1 MARPDDFAI
10 EGLKALQRAVDQ
22 ALERKRRLGQY
33 AVFWRDGRVIFDGP
47 DAPKEQASPE
57 PKKETDPGNADT
69 QSQPTRPGDLR
80 RHRPEAIAVA
90 EAVLALLR
98 NTPEIR
104 GTLELT
110 YMQEF
115 IGLRH
120 DGHACNFVQIV
131 WRDGGAAIRPQVP
144 KDEYYDQRISEAGI
158 TARYVR
164 GNRNRYQLKLTCRD
178 LDDPRKAKVLQDLSI
193 MAYQQRRRHW
203 AE

>member
-1 MARPDDFAI
+1 M

-33 AVFWRDGRVIFDGP
+33 AVFWRDGRIVFDGP
-47 DAPKEQASPE
+47 DAPKEQASAE
-57 PKKETDPGNADT
+57 PRKDTDPGNADT
-69 QSQPTRPGDLR
+69 QSQPTGMGDSR
-80 RHRPEAIAVA
+80 QHRPEAIAVA

-98 NTPEIR
+98 KTPEIR
-104 GTLELT
+104 GALELT

-131 WRDGGAAIRPQVP
+131 WRDGEPAIRPQVP
-144 KDEYYDQRISEAGI
+144 KDKHHDQRISEAGI

-164 GNRNRYQLKLTCRD
+164 GNRNRYQLKLTRRD
-178 LDDPRKAKVLQDLSI
+178 LDDPRKAKLLQDLSV
-193 MAYQQRRRHW
+193 MAYRQRLRHR

>member
-1 MARPDDFAI
+1 MTPPNDWAMD
-10 EGLKALQRAVDQ
+10 GLKALQRAVDQ

-33 AVFWRDGRVIFDGP
+33 AVFWRDGRVVFDGP
-47 DAPKEQASPE
+47 DAPTEQANPE
-57 PKKETDPGNADT
+57 PRKETDAGNADT
-69 QSQPTRPGDLR
+69 QSQPTGLGDSR

-90 EAVLALLR
+90 EAVLALLH

-104 GTLELT
+104 GTLELA

-131 WRDGGAAIRPQVP
+131 WRDGGPAIRPQVP
-144 KDEYYDQRISEAGI
+144 KSEYHDQRISEAGI
-158 TARYVR
+158 KAKYVP
-164 GNRNRYQLKLTCRD
+164 GNRNRYQLKLMRRD
-178 LDDPRKAKVLQDLSI
+178 LDDPHKAKVVQDLSI
-193 MAYQQRRRHW
+193 MAYQQRRRHR